1 MIKYISLLNLAVFKY
16 SIEND
21 KNYFKTYE
29 DDAKEV
35 FDKFKLIY
43 EEHKGT
49 DAPYINN
56 LKKLIEGYEK
66 YFD

>member
-1 MIKYISLLNLAVFKY
+1 MIKYISLLSLAVFKY
-16 SIEND
+16 SIENE

-35 FDKFKLIY
+35 FNKFKQIY
-43 EEHKGT
+43 KENKDT
-49 DAPYINN
+49 DAPYMNK
-56 LKKLIEGYEK
+56 LKILIDGYEK